1 MDNQALMDELLQF
14 FKALADANRLK
25 IISLLAQD
33 EYSVEQIA
41 EILGLKAPT
50 VSHHLSKLMKAGLVS
65 ARAES
70 YYNFYRLETK
80 TLEEMSTRIL
90 AAETLPAVASDVD
103 VDAYDRKILKNYSN
117 PDGSLKAIPNQEK
130 KLLAVLRHI
139 VKVFEPGEKYSEA
152 EVKEKLIRFN
162 EDYAQLRREMVEYGF
177 MAREGGGGVYWRTE
191 KE

>member
-1 MDNQALMDELLQF
+1 MDNQALMDELLNF

-25 IISLLAQD
+25 IISLLARE

-70 YYNFYRLETK
+70 YYNYYRLETK
-80 TLEEMSTRIL
+80 TLEEMSNRIL

-103 VDAYDRKILKNYSN
+103 MDAYDRKILKNYSN
-117 PDGSLKAIPNQEK
+117 SDGSLKAIPNQEK

-139 VKVFEPGEKYSEA
+139 VKVFESGERYSEVD
-152 EVKEKLIRFN
+152 VKEKLIRFN
-162 EDYAQLRREMVEYGF
+162 EDYAQLRRELVEYGF
-177 MAREGGGGVYWRTE
+177 MAREGGGGVYWRTG